1 MKNQHSQDT
10 SEYLDCLD
18 SLKKVNRGIF
28 REEILLWFND
38 NDIEYFYMTDLE
50 LYIYYIE
57 NNASKLQEKA
67 FKENLAP

>member
-1 MKNQHSQDT
+1 MENQHSQDT

-18 SLKKVNRGIF
+18 SLKKVNSEIF
-28 REEILLWFND
+28 QEEILLWFND
-38 NDIEYFYMTDLE
+38 NDIEYFHMTDLE

>member
-1 MKNQHSQDT
+1 MENQYSQDT

-18 SLKKVNRGIF
+18 SLKKVNSEIF
-28 REEILLWFND
+28 QEEILLWFND
-38 NDIEYFYMTDLE
+38 NDIEYFHMTDLE